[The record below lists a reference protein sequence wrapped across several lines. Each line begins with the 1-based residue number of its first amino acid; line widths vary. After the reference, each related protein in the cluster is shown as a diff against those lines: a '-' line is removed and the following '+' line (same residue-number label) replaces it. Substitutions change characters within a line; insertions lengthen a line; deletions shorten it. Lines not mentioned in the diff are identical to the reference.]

1 MSVVANRYAK
11 ALLDVL
17 YPAKAEMGREQLKRF
32 SSALSEHGDA
42 RLVFENPTV
51 STEKRRELLQR
62 IGAALS
68 LDSPIQNFLGMLIE
82 KNRLDLLHKVVSIY
96 EGLLDERL
104 GVVKARVTS
113 ALELD
118 SKQQDQVAARLQTI
132 TGKKI
137 RMEISIDPSLIGGLV
152 AQVGGTIYDGSIRQQ
167 LQTFK
172 NSLTQD

>member
-1 MSVVANRYAK
+1 MA
-11 ALLDVL
+11 
-17 YPAKAEMGREQLKRF
+17 
-32 SSALSEHGDA
+32 
-42 RLVFENPTV
+42 
-51 STEKRRELLQR
+51 
-62 IGAALS
+62 
-68 LDSPIQNFLGMLIE
+68 LDSPIQNFLGLLIE
-82 KNRLDLLHKVVSIY
+82 KNRLDLLDKVVSTY

-118 SKQQDQVAARLQTI
+118 SKQRADVAARLQTL

-137 RMEISIDPSLIGGLV
+137 RMEVSVDASLIGGLV

-172 NSLTQD
+172 NSLIQD